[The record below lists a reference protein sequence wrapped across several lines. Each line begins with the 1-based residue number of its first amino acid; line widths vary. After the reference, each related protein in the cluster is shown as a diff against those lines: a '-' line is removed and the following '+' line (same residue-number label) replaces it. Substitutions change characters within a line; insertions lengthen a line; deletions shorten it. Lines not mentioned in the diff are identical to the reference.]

1 LIKVLTEKNSTFARQ
16 KLVMKVLMFG
26 WEFPPHIAGGLGTA
40 CFGLTKG
47 LAKNNVEVLF
57 VMPKA
62 SKEEDES
69 FVKIIDAS
77 DVEVNTRIT
86 HLEDFSENV
95 AFIEID
101 SKLVPYIGLD
111 EYYRI
116 VDQLNS
122 GIFEEE
128 QMHDKR
134 KYEFSGKYTSNLMN
148 EVEQYAIVA
157 AEIARNYDFDII
169 HAHDWLTYKA
179 GVAAKKVSGKPL
191 VVHVHATEYDR
202 SSEQNRN
209 DIVFGLEQFGMT
221 QADAVCAVSN
231 LTRNIVIEKY
241 GIRAEK
247 VFTLHNAVEP
257 TGKEV
262 VRKKYVTEKIV
273 TFLGRV
279 TFQKGPEYFVEA
291 AKKVLEKV
299 PNVRFVLAGD
309 GDMMAQTI
317 KRVAELGLSDRFHF
331 TGFLRGSDIDLM
343 FGMSNV
349 YVMPSISEP
358 FGISPLEAMRA
369 HVPTIISKQSGV
381 AEVLT
386 HAIKVD
392 FWDIDGMADAIYGI
406 LNYPALANFF
416 AVKGK
421 HDVDNLKWE
430 HVAKKLKTI
439 YQQIA

>member
-1 LIKVLTEKNSTFARQ
+1 
-16 KLVMKVLMFG
+16 MKVLMFG

-40 CFGLTKG
+40 CYGLTKG
-47 LAKNNVEVLF
+47 LAKNNVDVLF

-62 SKEEDES
+62 SKDEDET
-69 FVKIIDAS
+69 FVKIINAS
-77 DVEVNTRIT
+77 DVEVNTRQVHIET
-86 HLEDFSENV
+86 FSDKVEFLEVE
-95 AFIEID
+95 
-101 SKLVPYIGLD
+101 SKLVPYIGVD
-111 EYYRI
+111 EYFRI

-128 QMHDKR
+128 EIVGKR
-134 KYEFSGKYTSNLMN
+134 KYEFSGKYTENLMN

-157 AEIARNYDFDII
+157 AEIARNHEFDII

-179 GVAAKKVSGKPL
+179 GVAARKVSGKPL
-191 VVHVHATEYDR
+191 VIHVHATEFDR
-202 SSEQNRN
+202 SSEHNRN
-209 DIVFGLEQFGMT
+209 DIVFGLEKCGIT
-221 QADAVCAVSN
+221 EADAVCAVSE
-231 LTRNIVIEKY
+231 LTRNIVINKY
-241 GIRAEK
+241 GASPEK

-262 VRKKYVTEKIV
+262 IRNKYVDEKIV

-317 KRVAELGLSDRFHF
+317 SRVAELGITDRFHF

-343 FGMSNV
+343 FGMSDV

-369 HVPTIISKQSGV
+369 NVPTIISKQSGV

-406 LNYPALANFF
+406 INYPALSEFF

-421 HDVDNLKWE
+421 EDVDNLKWE
-430 HVAKKLKTI
+430 HVAKRLKEI
-439 YQQIA
+439 YQLFV

>member
-1 LIKVLTEKNSTFARQ
+1 
-16 KLVMKVLMFG
+16 MKVLMFG

-40 CFGLTKG
+40 CYGLTKG

-62 SKEEDES
+62 SKDEDETY
-69 FVKIIDAS
+69 VKIISAG
-77 DVEVNTRIT
+77 DVSVDTRYT
-86 HLEDFSENV
+86 HLQAFSDKVQFLE
-95 AFIEID
+95 IE
-101 SKLVPYIGLD
+101 SKLVPYIGID
-111 EYYRI
+111 EYFRI
-116 VDQLNS
+116 VDQVNS
-122 GIFEEE
+122 GIIEEE
-128 QMHDKR
+128 EVGEKR
-134 KYEFSGKYTSNLMN
+134 KYEFSGKYTDNLMN
-148 EVEQYAIVA
+148 EVEHYAIVA
-157 AEIARNYDFDII
+157 AEIARNYEFDII

-179 GVAAKKVSGKPL
+179 GIAAKRVSGKPL
-191 VVHVHATEYDR
+191 VVHIHATEFDR
-202 SSEQNRN
+202 SGENNRN
-209 DIVFGLEQFGMT
+209 NVVYGLERYGMSE
-221 QADAVCAVSN
+221 ADAVCAVSN
-231 LTRNIVIEKY
+231 LTRKIVIEKY
-241 GIRAEK
+241 GIPAEK

-262 VRKKYVTEKIV
+262 LRKKYVDEKIV

-309 GDMMAQTI
+309 GDMMTQTI
-317 KRVAELGLSDRFHF
+317 SRVAELGIADRFHF

-343 FGMSNV
+343 FGMSDV

-358 FGISPLEAMRA
+358 FGISPLEAMQA

-406 LNYPALANFF
+406 INYPALSHFF

-421 HDVDNLKWE
+421 EDVDNLKWE
-430 HVAKKLKTI
+430 HVAKKLKGI
-439 YQQIA
+439 YEQILK

>member
-1 LIKVLTEKNSTFARQ
+1 
-16 KLVMKVLMFG
+16 MKVLMFG

-40 CFGLTKG
+40 CYGLTKG

-62 SKEEDES
+62 SKDEDES
-69 FVKIIDAS
+69 FVKIINAC
-77 DVEVNTRIT
+77 DVEVNTHFTRW
-86 HLEDFSENV
+86 EDFSDKV
-95 AFIEID
+95 AFLEVN
-101 SKLVPYIGLD
+101 SKLVPYIGMD

-116 VDQLNS
+116 IDRLNS
-122 GIFEEE
+122 GILEEE
-128 QMHDKR
+128 ISEKR
-134 KYEFSGKYTSNLMN
+134 KFEFSGKYTSDLMN

-157 AEIARNYDFDII
+157 AEIAQNYDFDII

-179 GVAAKKVSGKPL
+179 GIAAKKVSGKPL

-209 DIVFGLEQFGMT
+209 DIVYGLERYGMME
-221 QADAVCAVSN
+221 ADAVCAVSN

-241 GIRAEK
+241 GIPEEK

-262 VRKKYVTEKIV
+262 VREKYVEEKIV

-317 KRVAELGLSDRFHF
+317 NRVAELGISDRFHF

-343 FGMSNV
+343 FGMSDV

-406 LNYPALANFF
+406 INYPALADFF

-421 HDVDNLKWE
+421 DDVDNLKWE
-430 HVAKKLKTI
+430 HVAKKLKEI
-439 YQQIA
+439 YLSLNCDF